1 MSGTLSAEGPLPDPT
16 PSTGPDPYGNP
27 DAEPAWMAIDWRSQM
42 RTLSLDGTEVEIVE
56 AGPRDS
62 DREPLLL
69 VHGLDGS
76 WRNFLETIPHFAE
89 SRRVVAL
96 DLPGFGSSRLP
107 DWEISIPRYAALLA
121 QLHDALDLG
130 PSCLVGSS
138 MGGLIAA
145 ETAIS
150 HPAAVS
156 RLLLAA
162 PVGIS
167 NATLE
172 LKPAIRFARTLSLLA
187 PLGLRLR
194 SASLIRPR
202 LLSAAFGGVLHHP
215 RELRPELLWE
225 HYFGALATG
234 GKATTPG
241 FMAAVKAVVGYD
253 IREQLAE
260 ISAPALVVWGRD
272 DKLVPPQDG
281 PEYARRIVGARL
293 EVFGNC
299 GHLPMLERPVRFNQ
313 VLAEFLADATS

>member
-1 MSGTLSAEGPLPDPT
+1 
-16 PSTGPDPYGNP
+16 
-27 DAEPAWMAIDWRSQM
+27 MAIDWRSRM
-42 RTLSLDGTEVEIVE
+42 RTISLDGHAVEIVE
-56 AGPRDS
+56 AGPTDS
-62 DREPLLL
+62 DEEPLML

-96 DLPGFGSSRLP
+96 DLPGFGSSPLP
-107 DWEISIPRYAALLA
+107 DWEISIPRYAELLA
-121 QLHDALDLG
+121 QLHQALGLDS
-130 PSCLVGSS
+130 SCLVGSS

-150 HPAAVS
+150 YPATVS

-167 NATLE
+167 NATLD

-187 PLGLRLR
+187 PLGFRLR
-194 SASLIRPR
+194 KASLLRPR
-202 LLSAAFGGVLHHP
+202 LLSAAFGGVLRHP

-225 HYFGALATG
+225 HYFGALGTA

-241 FMAAVKAVVGYD
+241 FMAAVAAVVGYD
-253 IREQLAE
+253 IRDRLEQIA
-260 ISAPALVVWGRD
+260 APTQIVWGRD

-293 EVFGNC
+293 EVIDDC
-299 GHLPMLERPVRFNQ
+299 GHLPMLERPVRFNR
-313 VLAEFLADATS
+313 VLEELLAKPAAA